1 MPSAY
6 ILILAILA
14 TTFTLA
20 ICAGDAIYPTSPVS
34 STVWKSGS
42 SQTITWTTP
51 LSETDPKAYDTTVL
65 SLGTGSGN
73 VVNKIKTIG
82 SYPWPATKSATYTVP
97 TGLKTGKIYCIQFD
111 TTGTAGTTNSW
122 STWFTISDDGSVS
135 TSSSS
140 NGGSSS
146 GKTTGTDDNGTDDHS
161 SDSGSSSTNGTSTN
175 STTAAGKLGKTN
187 STSINVANG
196 AGQNTVQIAG
206 FMSLLSI
213 MYALI

>member
-97 TGLKTGKIYCIQFD
+97 TGLRTGKIYCIQFD

-187 STSINVANG
+187 STNINVANG

-213 MYALI
+213 MYALL